1 MKLLG
6 KVSGWA
12 RRGVLAVGALLMTLV
27 ALIATTA
34 TAHAGLDDELTLVDG
49 KGRLLRIQ
57 QWDTFLNGVFPL
69 DRNRLTREWF
79 HSGRAVYEVTGA
91 GSDTFEGTLE
101 LGYQVG
107 YPWSLGVGLNFNYTT
122 PNTSSAVA
130 VSNAHG
136 TVTGA
141 AGGVLLRPYA
151 RLISSAGD
159 SVTTYGETWDMK

>member
-57 QWDTFLNGVFPL
+57 LSQRCV
-69 DRNRLTREWF
+69 
-79 HSGRAVYEVTGA
+79 S
-91 GSDTFEGTLE
+91 
-101 LGYQVG
+101 VG
-107 YPWSLGVGLNFNYTT
+107 PQ
-122 PNTSSAVA
+122 PPDA
-130 VSNAHG
+130 
-136 TVTGA
+136 
-141 AGGVLLRPYA
+141 
-151 RLISSAGD
+151 
-159 SVTTYGETWDMK
+159 